1 MTLHT
6 EINLPLKAKRKNRIE
21 SSEDSDM
28 PSNFIEGNSNQK
40 AKNQESSDDSDMSS
54 NDLEEN
60 SQKSKKCPRPK
71 MKTSNYKRIL
81 YSPDSSDSNL
91 DFEMLQATP
100 STSKGP
106 KIKRFRKRKRVPI
119 RKNSK
124 KIEKSE
130 ELDKLREE
138 LRNKLKKSV
147 RRRISFKSSSESESE
162 KEDQTKFERKTRT
175 FTSKFPFKCDLPE
188 CEKKFIVGE
197 TQIIGVH
204 LNSMI
209 RRIQIKTSNIP
220 TILS

>member
-1 MTLHT
+1 
-6 EINLPLKAKRKNRIE
+6 
-21 SSEDSDM
+21 M
-28 PSNFIEGNSNQK
+28 PSNFIEENTNEK
-40 AKNQESSDDSDMSS
+40 AKKCLRTKVKASQYNKNQGSSDSDMAS

-60 SQKSKKCPRPK
+60 SQKSKKWPRPK

-100 STSKGP
+100 STSRGP
-106 KIKRFRKRKRVPI
+106 KIRRFRKRKRVPI

-124 KIEKSE
+124 KIEKSG
-130 ELDKLREE
+130 ELVKLREE
-138 LRNKLKKSV
+138 LRNKRNKSA
-147 RRRISFKSSSESESE
+147 RRICFKSSSESESE
-162 KEDQTKFERKTRT
+162 NEDGDSPKFERKTRT
-175 FTSKFPFKCDLPE
+175 FTSKFPFKCDLQD
-188 CEKKFIVGE
+188 CEKTFIVGE

>member
-1 MTLHT
+1 
-6 EINLPLKAKRKNRIE
+6 
-21 SSEDSDM
+21 M
-28 PSNFIEGNSNQK
+28 PSIFIEENSNQK
-40 AKNQESSDDSDMSS
+40 AKKCIRTQVKTSNYNKNQESSYESDVVS
-54 NDLEEN
+54 NNIEEN
-60 SQKSKKCPRPK
+60 SQKSQKWSRPK

-100 STSKGP
+100 STSRGP

-138 LRNKLKKSV
+138 LRNKRKKSA
-147 RRRISFKSSSESESE
+147 RRICFKSSSESGSE
-162 KEDQTKFERKTRT
+162 NDTGDQTKFERKTRT
-175 FTSKFPFKCDLPE
+175 FISKFPFKCDLPE
-188 CEKKFIVGE
+188 CEKTFVVGE
-197 TQIIGVH
+197 THIIGVH

-209 RRIQIKTSNIP
+209 RRIQIKTSNTP
-220 TILS
+220 TLLS